1 MTTRTTVTT
10 TSTITPRRSGTEK
23 RNGAPRTR
31 QTNVE
36 QDELLRGRG
45 GPWIVDGGLATALES
60 AGYEL
65 HPELWSAGVFL
76 EHPDA
81 VERVHAAFLSAGAEI
96 LISASYQMS
105 FEGLA
110 RVGLGRAQAE
120 AVLVETVDAARRA
133 VDRRGSRARIAAS
146 IGPYGATLFD
156 GSEYRGD
163 YGLDVEQLV
172 EFHRPRFEVLRAA
185 GADFLACETIPSLE
199 EARALLHLLHE
210 AEGTRAW
217 FSFSCRDASHIA
229 DGEPLARAAEL
240 LGGSAA
246 VLAVGVNCTAPEHV
260 SGLMDQ
266 IQSACDKPVV
276 VYPNSGEN
284 WNPGAREWSGEEAGD
299 SFAQRAAEWAQQGAW
314 AIGGCCRV
322 SPKTIRQLA
331 TARPDWKRRSGSPN

>member
-1 MTTRTTVTT
+1 
-10 TSTITPRRSGTEK
+10 
-23 RNGAPRTR
+23 
-31 QTNVE
+31 VE
-36 QDELLRGRG
+36 QDELLLGSGR
-45 GPWIVDGGLATALES
+45 PWIVDGGLATALES
-60 AGYEL
+60 MGYEL

-110 RVGLGRAQAE
+110 RVGLGREQAE

-133 VDRRGSRARIAAS
+133 VDRRGNGAWIAAS

-163 YGLDVEQLV
+163 YGLDVEQLI
-172 EFHRPRFEVLRAA
+172 EFHRPRFEVLREA
-185 GADFLACETIPSLE
+185 GADFLACETIPSLV
-199 EARALLHLLHE
+199 EARALLHLLHEHE

-217 FSFSCRDASHIA
+217 FSFSCRDAIHIA

-260 SGLMDQ
+260 SGLMDE

-276 VYPNSGEN
+276 VYPNSGEI
-284 WNPGAREWSGEEAGD
+284 WNPAAREWSGGEAGD
-299 SFAQRAAEWAQQGAW
+299 SFVQLAAEWARKGAW

-322 SPKTIRQLA
+322 FPEAVRRLT